1 MTAGAFKMPSLR
13 GKVIL
18 GILVALTVLGLST
31 GVYRLI
37 TGLGKSTN
45 LSDAYPW
52 GLWIGFDFTLI
63 AFSGGAFT
71 LCGII
76 VVLNQKR
83 CRSVERLVIL
93 TGWLGY
99 VSVLV
104 ILLVD
109 LGRPDRFYHFLIYP
123 SVHSPLFE
131 ISWCV
136 LLYTTVL
143 TLEFAPAIFEGLRK
157 PHIAHRIHRFMVP
170 IAIAGVTLSILHQST
185 LGTLYM
191 AMPVRLHTL
200 WHSGML
206 SLFFLISSIGMGL
219 STAILVTLVAYKAF
233 GREVPEEAAQVMGGL
248 GKTSALVWGL
258 YLVLKLEDLIFA
270 GQLGE
275 AFAFDT
281 QSVWFLIEL
290 VIGVIL
296 PIILFAQRRVRQSQY
311 GLVGT
316 AVLVT
321 LGVALN
327 RFNVTLT
334 GQAVMEGASYT
345 PHWIEL
351 AIQAGVLAAGVL
363 IWYLAASFFPIF
375 EEDRQASQG

>member
-1 MTAGAFKMPSLR
+1 MTVGAFKKPALVGR
-13 GKVIL
+13 VVL
-18 GILVALTVLGLST
+18 GILVALTLLGLAT
-31 GVYRLI
+31 GIYRLSA
-37 TGLGKSTN
+37 GLGKTTN

-71 LCGII
+71 LCGI
-76 VVLNQKR
+76 VVILNR
-83 CRSVERLVIL
+83 RRYRVIERLVIL

-99 VSVLV
+99 VAVMV

-123 SVHSPLFE
+123 NVHSPLFE

-136 LLYTTVL
+136 LLYTVVL
-143 TLEFAPAIFEGLRK
+143 TLEFAPALFEGLRR
-157 PHIAHRIHRFMVP
+157 PHIAHRIHSFIVP
-170 IAIAGVTLSILHQST
+170 IAITGVILSTLHQST

-206 SLFFLISSIGMGL
+206 SLFFFISSVGMGL
-219 STAILVTLVAYKAF
+219 STAILVTLVAYQAF
-233 GREVPEEAAQVMGGL
+233 GRKISEETMKVLDGMGKASVG
-248 GKTSALVWGL
+248 VWGL
-258 YLVLKLEDLIFA
+258 YLVLKLEDLVFS

-275 AFAFDT
+275 AFAFDA
-281 QSVWFLIEL
+281 QSVWFLGEL
-290 VIGVIL
+290 VVGVIL
-296 PIILFAQRRVRQSQY
+296 PIILYAQRRVRQSQR

-316 AVLVT
+316 AILVT

-327 RFNVTLT
+327 RFNATLT
-334 GQAVMEGASYT
+334 GQAVVEGASYT

-351 AIQAGVLAAGVL
+351 AIQVGVLAAGVL
-363 IWYLAASFFPIF
+363 VWYLAASFLPIF
-375 EEDRQASQG
+375 HEDRQALQE

>member
-1 MTAGAFKMPSLR
+1 MTVGAFKKPALT
-13 GKVIL
+13 GKVVL
-18 GILVALTVLGLST
+18 GILVALTLLGLAT
-31 GVYRLI
+31 GVYRLS
-37 TGLGKSTN
+37 TGLGKTTN

-76 VVLNQKR
+76 VVLNQQR
-83 CRSVERLVIL
+83 CRSIERLVIL

-99 VSVLV
+99 VAVMV

-123 SVHSPLFE
+123 NVHSPLFE

-136 LLYTTVL
+136 LLYTVVL
-143 TLEFAPAIFEGLRK
+143 TLEFAPALLEGLRK
-157 PHIAHRIHRFMVP
+157 PHIAHRIHNFIVP
-170 IAIAGVTLSILHQST
+170 IAVVGVTLSTLHQST

-191 AMPVRLHTL
+191 AMPTKLDTL

-206 SLFFLISSIGMGL
+206 SIFFFISSVGMGL
-219 STAILVTLVAYKAF
+219 STAILVTLVAYRAF
-233 GREVPEEAAQVMGGL
+233 GRKVPTETMKVLDGMAKASVG
-248 GKTSALVWGL
+248 VWVL
-258 YLVLKLEDLIFA
+258 YLVLKLEDLVFS

-281 QSVWFLIEL
+281 QSVWFLGEL
-290 VIGVIL
+290 AIGVIL
-296 PIILFAQRRVRQSQY
+296 PIILYAQRRVRQSQL

-316 AVLVT
+316 AILVT

-327 RFNVTLT
+327 RFNATLT
-334 GQAVMEGASYT
+334 GQAVVEGASYA

-363 IWYLAASFFPIF
+363 VWYLAASFLPIF
-375 EEDRQASQG
+375 EEDRRALQG

>member
-1 MTAGAFKMPSLR
+1 VTLA
-13 GKVIL
+13 IL
-18 GILVALTVLGLST
+18 MALTLLGVAT

-37 TGLGKSTN
+37 TGLGNTTN

-76 VVLNQKR
+76 VVLNQRR
-83 CRSVERLVIL
+83 CQPIERLVIL

-99 VSVLV
+99 VSVMV

-123 SVHSPLFE
+123 NVHSPLFE

-136 LLYTTVL
+136 LLYTIVL
-143 TLEFAPAIFEGLRK
+143 TLEFAPALFEGLRK
-157 PHIAHRIHRFMVP
+157 PHIAHKIHAFIVP

-191 AMPVRLHTL
+191 AMPIRLHTL

-206 SLFFLISSIGMGL
+206 SLFFFISSVGMGL
-219 STAILVTLVAYKAF
+219 STAILVTLVAYRAF
-233 GREVPEEAAQVMGGL
+233 ARSVPEHAMAVLDGL
-248 GKTSALVWGL
+248 SKASVAVWGL

-270 GQLGE
+270 DQLGK
-275 AFAFDT
+275 AFTFDT
-281 QSVWFLIEL
+281 QSIWFLGEL

-296 PIILFAQRRVRQSQY
+296 PIILYAQRRVRQSQY
-311 GLVGT
+311 GLTVT
-316 AVLVT
+316 AILVI

-327 RFNVTLT
+327 RFNATLT
-334 GQAVMEGASYT
+334 GQAVPEGANYS

-351 AIQAGVLAAGVL
+351 SIQVGVLAAGLL
-363 IWYLAASFFPIF
+363 IWYLAARFLPIF
-375 EEDRQASQG
+375 EEDRQALQE

>member
-1 MTAGAFKMPSLR
+1 MTAFASKKPSR
-13 GKVIL
+13 TGRVTL
-18 GILVALTVLGLST
+18 GILVALTLLGLVT
-31 GVYRLI
+31 GVYRLL
-37 TGLGKSTN
+37 TGLGKTTN

-71 LCGII
+71 LCAII
-76 VVLNQKR
+76 VVLNQRR
-83 CRSVERLVIL
+83 CRPIERLVIL
-93 TGWLGY
+93 TGFLGY
-99 VSVLV
+99 VSVMV

-123 SVHSPLFE
+123 NVHSPLFE

-136 LLYTTVL
+136 LLYTIVL
-143 TLEFAPAIFEGLRK
+143 TLEFGPALFEGLRK
-157 PHIAHRIHRFMVP
+157 PHISHKIHAFIVP

-206 SLFFLISSIGMGL
+206 SLFFFISSIGMGL
-219 STAILVTLVAYKAF
+219 STAILVTLAAYKVF
-233 GREVPEEAAQVMGGL
+233 GRKVPEDAMGVLGGL
-248 GKTSALVWGL
+248 AKAAVLVWGL

-281 QSVWFLIEL
+281 QSVWFLGEL
-290 VIGVIL
+290 VIGVVL
-296 PIILFAQRRVRQSQY
+296 PIILYAQPRVRRSQY
-311 GLVGT
+311 GLMGT
-316 AVLVT
+316 AILVT

-327 RFNVTLT
+327 RFNATLT
-334 GQAVMEGASYT
+334 GQAVMEGAVYT

-351 AIQAGVLAAGVL
+351 AIQVGVLAAGLLV
-363 IWYLAASFFPIF
+363 WYLAASFLPIF
-375 EEDRQASQG
+375 EEDRQALQG